1 MAQIREILKIDTYF
15 LHKFNSPPIFSS
27 FSKKVTMH
35 TSSNVNRLESVLKSS
50 LQGYARILAEEQRLL
65 QEKLQI
71 YAAITNSSIEHRNE
85 VGDNFELSM
94 GIESAVNK
102 LTEDLIA
109 STKNLKRSFDIL
121 HGTFGRY
128 LVANKESKFDEVPDH
143 AVDLTNI
150 NLDDLFGD
158 AFHTPEADPEP
169 EIENAFQTE
178 STKNN
183 AETGKNALPAQPK
196 KPRKSHTGKQ
206 KTVTEEDIANVMLEE
221 MGKGARKSVAL
232 NFAATV
238 GYLIMNGPSS
248 GDALMNAVGVSQ
260 QTFGTNMRRL
270 REMGWVSTEGKAR
283 GMRYTATAEARQK
296 IEFLA
301 R

>member
-1 MAQIREILKIDTYF
+1 
-15 LHKFNSPPIFSS
+15 
-27 FSKKVTMH
+27 MH

-50 LQGYARILAEEQRLL
+50 LQGYARIMAEEQRLL

-128 LVANKESKFDEVPDH
+128 LVANKESKSGDDAKDNDTIDLAEV
-143 AVDLTNI
+143 NI
-150 NLDDLFGD
+150 DTLFGD
-158 AFHTPEADPEP
+158 SFRYSEP
-169 EIENAFQTE
+169 YFESDDEEEVESGPSKENTAVE
-178 STKNN
+178 
-183 AETGKNALPAQPK
+183 ELPVAAK
-196 KPRKSHTGKQ
+196 KPRKPYTTKA
-206 KTVTEEDIANVMLEE
+206 KTVSEEDIAQLILDE
-221 MGKGARKSVAL
+221 MGKGARKSVAQ
-232 NFAATV
+232 NFASTV
-238 GYLIMNGPSS
+238 GYLVMNGPST

-260 QTFGTNMRRL
+260 QTFGSNMRRL
-270 REMGWVSTEGKAR
+270 REMGWVSAQGKAR
-283 GMRYTATAEARQK
+283 GMKYSATAEARQK
-296 IEFLA
+296 IDSLA